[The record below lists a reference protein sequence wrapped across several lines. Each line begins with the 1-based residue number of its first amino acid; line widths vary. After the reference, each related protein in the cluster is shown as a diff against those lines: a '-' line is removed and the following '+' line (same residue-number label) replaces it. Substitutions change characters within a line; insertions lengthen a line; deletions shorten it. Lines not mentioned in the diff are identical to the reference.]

1 MTFSHVSLGVKHRAL
16 GDKRTVCRANAQPST
31 RLAKTLLS
39 VALMSAMA
47 LMSVEAAEVIDDRHA
62 EAVDYGTA
70 LTSINAP
77 DGYWLK
83 VNSLS
88 IPSFSI
94 QGTPVTVELG
104 SGGLTVRD
112 NYSLVAQGRKL
123 QFVGTGANAASL
135 NGGKSINVKGGT
147 LNFSQMGDIAWQGA
161 YWVHNAGHSTI
172 TDTTGFAGDGLF
184 VEEGADLTL
193 NRVNNVAITSQ
204 LRVNGSSLRVENGG
218 QFLSSGNT
226 QQFLEGATLQL
237 TTLDAATFT
246 KPLEVKGRSALT
258 LDDVKAVQFDQLTL
272 TDHARFTATRMDSLT
287 ITKPLQLTESTVD
300 LSNGVMT
307 FQDSVWALNGG
318 NFAVH
323 HATEANFNATV
334 TVYPQ
339 GQFTVD
345 HSDKVTFQGDWLW
358 TQGGPVT
365 FTHLKEAEIASPLY
379 IAQGGTV
386 SFDHIGTLTVDET
399 IHLTNGSLNVSDVG
413 SFVQDRAFYK
423 GDVRVDNVES
433 LTFTAPQIIMGS
445 GNDSHH
451 WLNMGSV
458 TFDMAPQPL
467 SNFPTF
473 LTGFYA
479 SNADN
484 RIQTGAFTSDV
495 RYQTSSCGGV
505 CTFEA
510 IQSYS
515 SLFSIGQ
522 LQIDVSG
529 DTVIR
534 SNSDVP
540 LPLVSGTGF
549 GQANGLTRIGERSV
563 ALMRVGMVADGTPG
577 ELTLNTEGTNTFAFY
592 DLETNL
598 TPQEPQ
604 GFLIAHLYAYRG
616 RLAVTGAANT
626 FAFDYQRDVSP
637 DGVVNLATWW
647 GFSTAVNSFLG
658 GDVAVTATQGD
669 NTIVI
674 DKPASYVRGV
684 SVSPYNAEAWVSL
697 VAPQGMN
704 RIVLAPIFPETVN
717 RSEDNLLGD
726 TTGVYA
732 ALYGRVSDVPETL
745 TWDRPHLL
753 LDALENAV
761 TLRTTSRYGYGVSA
775 ANGAYAELLA
785 RSGDNTVD
793 MAPRELITGYQH
805 FGLYANGTARVSENA
820 PLGENRVT
828 VTTHCTGNEG
838 PLQGLT
844 RGVMV
849 FDKGEAYLT
858 AKGNRVTVE
867 SSLEPNVTDLTA
879 GVAIHDEG
887 TVHLRATETGN
898 TVTVKAKDGVGIS
911 IEPTST
917 GERSRAEITLD
928 ALGDGNN
935 TVEATRALLVRLG
948 SVTMTTEAGE
958 NRIVGE
964 RDAIVIE
971 PYYLPDT
978 GRVTIEGKQTIVA
991 KTGRAINA
999 QPTAEEWFDIQL
1011 HYAQDSHIQGDI
1023 LAQNGVATTIRP
1035 RNEAEPGTMMLDGNA
1050 TFFNGARLDLT
1061 LTPGSHWSG
1070 NANDYTALGVTNQVA
1085 GSIALTM
1092 QDNTLW
1098 HFTGMSMLKSVS
1110 GRGGTI
1116 AFGTREDQLGKALY
1130 IDQLTGSQR
1139 FAMTLNKDASRSD
1152 MLYINEA
1159 SDDAQTLVLNNAAEF
1174 TASMN
1179 FGDAVRFAT
1188 IRQARD
1194 PFRSGTVMGKVVRG
1208 LYVGEITIESRDVT
1222 TDPLNTEA
1230 NNQAIDGDA
1239 DAIAAQAKLGPN
1251 AGERYRMATLD
1262 TVAEAARE
1270 RSQATSERRVRRV
1283 RRAALAATAEST
1295 PTAETS
1301 VEANDS
1307 PQNIYLVLNR
1317 TEELSDVARGNE
1329 QAAAASWHVAT
1340 LIDTFTKRAGQMQY
1354 MERYPE
1360 KDVWARATYHRS
1372 TYDDAGRLQGGIFE
1386 FGHRREVD
1394 HTMTHEHNDRHYR
1407 SFALGYGE
1415 FHEKMADLSGKST
1428 IQDFHG
1434 AVYDTFERRPG
1445 LDELER
1451 LEPWERDQYWWRDSY
1466 AKLHYV
1472 RSDIRETERLTGEVN
1487 QGHYHRWSAN
1497 LSTEYGFKKPLSET
1511 WSFLPQAQL
1520 QFTWLGEAQWT
1531 DTHGNRTFVDNT
1543 WSLIGRVGFDVAREW
1558 GDAKEKRFY
1567 AKASLLH
1574 EFNSHANLTMESGGG
1589 AVVPAYRSSLDTR
1602 GTWGVIGLGY
1612 THKIKRDRVFFADVE
1627 RTVGSGLSN
1636 QWSVRAGY
1644 TWSWK

>member
-16 GDKRTVCRANAQPST
+16 GNKRTVCRAHAQPST

-47 LMSVEAAEVIDDRHA
+47 LMSVKAAEVIDDRHT
-62 EAVDYGTA
+62 EAVDYGTP
-70 LTSINAP
+70 LTSVNAP
-77 DGYWLK
+77 DGYRLK
-83 VNSLS
+83 ANSLS
-88 IPSFSI
+88 IPSFKIEGS
-94 QGTPVTVELG
+94 PVTVELG

-112 NYSLVAQGRKL
+112 DYSFVAQGRRL
-123 QFVGTGANAASL
+123 EFVGTGANAVSL
-135 NGGKSINVKGGT
+135 NGRQSINVNGGT
-147 LNFSQMGDIAWQGA
+147 LNFNQMGEIAWQGY

-172 TDTTGFAGDGLF
+172 ADTTRFAGEKLY
-184 VEEGADLTL
+184 VQEGAELTVTRVGDLTVGGQVDISGGGSWQIEDTQSVNVTSAFQL
-193 NRVNNVAITSQ
+193 QQGSYRVNDVERLTQARSTYVGDVS
-204 LRVNGSSLRVENGG
+204 VENV
-218 QFLSSGNT
+218 
-226 QQFLEGATLQL
+226 GA
-237 TTLDAATFT
+237 
-246 KPLEVKGRSALT
+246 
-258 LDDVKAVQFDQLTL
+258 
-272 TDHARFTATRMDSLT
+272 
-287 ITKPLQLTESTVD
+287 
-300 LSNGVMT
+300 
-307 FQDSVWALNGG
+307 
-318 NFAVH
+318 
-323 HATEANFNATV
+323 
-334 TVYPQ
+334 
-339 GQFTVD
+339 
-345 HSDKVTFQGDWLW
+345 
-358 TQGGPVT
+358 
-365 FTHLKEAEIASPLY
+365 
-379 IAQGGTV
+379 
-386 SFDHIGTLTVDET
+386 
-399 IHLTNGSLNVSDVG
+399 
-413 SFVQDRAFYK
+413 
-423 GDVRVDNVES
+423 
-433 LTFTAPQIIMGS
+433 LTFTAPQAILSANS
-445 GNDSHH
+445 GDSHH
-451 WLNMGSV
+451 WLNIGSV
-458 TFDMAPQPL
+458 TLDMAPQPL
-467 SNFPTF
+467 STFPNF

-479 SNADN
+479 SYTDN

-495 RYQTSSCGGV
+495 RYQASSCTGV

-510 IQSYS
+510 IKSYA
-515 SLFSIGQ
+515 SLYSAGK

-549 GQANGLTRIGERSV
+549 GQANGLTRIGDRSV
-563 ALMRVGMVADGTPG
+563 ALMKVGMAADGTPG

-592 DLETNL
+592 DLEANL

-604 GFLIAHLYAYRG
+604 GFLMAHLYADSG

-626 FAFDYQRDVSP
+626 FTFDRQRDTSP
-637 DGVVNLATWW
+637 EGIVNLATWW
-647 GFSTAVNSFLG
+647 GFSTAVNSFYG
-658 GDVAVTATQGD
+658 GDVEVKATQGD
-669 NTIVI
+669 NTIVN

-684 SVSPYNAEAWVSL
+684 SVSPYNAEAWISL
-697 VAPQGMN
+697 EAPQGMN

-717 RSEDNLLGD
+717 HVEDNLLGD

-732 ALYGRVSDVPETL
+732 ALYAHPSSVPDTL
-745 TWDRPHLL
+745 SWDRAHVR
-753 LDALENAV
+753 LDAQGNAV
-761 TLRTTSRYGYGVSA
+761 TLRTTSRDSYGVSA

-793 MAPRELITGYQH
+793 MATRQLINGYHH
-805 FGLYANGTARVSENA
+805 FGLYANGTARVSEVA
-820 PLGENRVT
+820 LLGENRVW
-828 VTTHCTGNEG
+828 VSSFSTGDDG
-838 PLQGLT
+838 PLSGYT

-867 SSLEPNVTDLTA
+867 SSLKANVTDGSA
-879 GVAIHDEG
+879 GIAIHNEG
-887 TVHLRATETGN
+887 RVHLLATETGN
-898 TVTVKAKDGVGIS
+898 TVTVKAKDGVGLS
-911 IEPTST
+911 IEPTTSE
-917 GERSRAEITLD
+917 ERSGAEITLE

-935 TVEATRALLVRLG
+935 TIEATRGARVRLG
-948 SVTMTTEAGE
+948 SLTMTTEAGE
-958 NRIVGE
+958 NRIVAE

-971 PYYLPDT
+971 PHYLPDT
-978 GRVTIEGKQTIVA
+978 GRVTIDGKQTIVA
-991 KTGRAINA
+991 KTGLAINA

-1011 HYAQDSHIQGDI
+1011 HYAQDSQIQGD
-1023 LAQNGVATTIRP
+1023 LYALNGVATDISP
-1035 RNEAEPGTMMLDGNA
+1035 RNATEPSTMTLDGNA
-1050 TFFNGARLDLT
+1050 TFFLGASLDLT
-1061 LTPGSHWSG
+1061 LTPGSRWSG
-1070 NANDYTALGVTNQVA
+1070 NATDYTALGVTNQVA
-1085 GSIALTM
+1085 GRIALTM
-1092 QDNTLW
+1092 QDDTLW

-1139 FAMTLNKDASRSD
+1139 FAMTLSKDASRSD

-1174 TASMN
+1174 SASMN

-1194 PFRSGTVMGKVVRG
+1194 PFRSGTVIGKVVRG
-1208 LYVGEITIESRDVT
+1208 LYVGEITIEGRDVS

-1239 DAIAAQAKLGPN
+1239 DAIAAQTKLGPN
-1251 AGERYRMATLD
+1251 AGERYRIATLD

-1270 RSQATSERRVRRV
+1270 RSPAASERQVRRV
-1283 RRAALAATAEST
+1283 RRAALTATEDATAET
-1295 PTAETS
+1295 GDAMVTTS
-1301 VEANDS
+1301 VEANDT
-1307 PQNIYLVLNR
+1307 PQNVYLVLNR
-1317 TEELSDVARGNE
+1317 TEELSDGARGNE

-1407 SFALGYGE
+1407 SVALGYGE

-1445 LDELER
+1445 LDELEQ

-1543 WSLIGRVGFDVAREW
+1543 WSLIGRVGFDVTREW

-1589 AVVPAYRSSLDTR
+1589 VVAPVYRSSLDTR

>member
-1 MTFSHVSLGVKHRAL
+1 MTFSYVSEGVKHRAL
-16 GDKRTVCRANAQPST
+16 GDKRTVCRAHAQPST

-47 LMSVEAAEVIDDRHA
+47 LMSVKAAEVIDDRHA
-62 EAVDYGTA
+62 EAVDYGTP

-77 DGYWLK
+77 DGYRLK

-88 IPSFSI
+88 IPSFKIEGS
-94 QGTPVTVELG
+94 PVTVELG

-112 NYSLVAQGRKL
+112 NYSFVDEGRRL
-123 QFVGTGANAASL
+123 EFVGTGANAASL
-135 NGGKSINVKGGT
+135 NGQQSINVNGGT
-147 LNFSQMGDIAWQGA
+147 LNFNQMGEIAWQGY

-172 TDTTGFAGDGLF
+172 ADTTRFAGEKLY
-184 VEEGADLTL
+184 VQEGAELTVTRVGDLTVGGQVDISGSGSWQIEDTQSVNVTSAFQL
-193 NRVNNVAITSQ
+193 QQGSYRVKDVERLTQARSTYVGDVS
-204 LRVNGSSLRVENGG
+204 VENV
-218 QFLSSGNT
+218 
-226 QQFLEGATLQL
+226 GA
-237 TTLDAATFT
+237 
-246 KPLEVKGRSALT
+246 
-258 LDDVKAVQFDQLTL
+258 
-272 TDHARFTATRMDSLT
+272 
-287 ITKPLQLTESTVD
+287 
-300 LSNGVMT
+300 
-307 FQDSVWALNGG
+307 
-318 NFAVH
+318 
-323 HATEANFNATV
+323 
-334 TVYPQ
+334 
-339 GQFTVD
+339 
-345 HSDKVTFQGDWLW
+345 
-358 TQGGPVT
+358 
-365 FTHLKEAEIASPLY
+365 
-379 IAQGGTV
+379 
-386 SFDHIGTLTVDET
+386 
-399 IHLTNGSLNVSDVG
+399 
-413 SFVQDRAFYK
+413 
-423 GDVRVDNVES
+423 
-433 LTFTAPQIIMGS
+433 LTFTAPQAILSANS
-445 GNDSHH
+445 GDSHH
-451 WLNMGSV
+451 WLTIGSV
-458 TFDMAPQPL
+458 TLDMAPQPL
-467 SNFPTF
+467 STFPNF

-479 SNADN
+479 SNSDN

-495 RYQTSSCGGV
+495 RYQASSCTGM

-510 IQSYS
+510 IKSYA
-515 SLFSIGQ
+515 SLYSVGK

-549 GQANGLTRIGERSV
+549 GQANGLTRIGDRSV
-563 ALMRVGMVADGTPG
+563 ALMKVGMAADGTPG

-592 DLETNL
+592 DLEANL

-604 GFLIAHLYAYRG
+604 GFLMAHLYAYSG

-626 FAFDYQRDVSP
+626 FTFDRQRDTSP
-637 DGVVNLATWW
+637 DGIVNLATWW
-647 GFSTAVNSFLG
+647 GFSTAVNSFYG
-658 GDVAVTATQGD
+658 GDVEVKATQGD
-669 NTIVI
+669 NTIVN

-684 SVSPYNAEAWVSL
+684 SVSPYNAEAWISL
-697 VAPQGMN
+697 EAPQGMN

-717 RSEDNLLGD
+717 HVEGNLLGD

-732 ALYGRVSDVPETL
+732 ALYARPSSVPDTL
-745 TWDRPHLL
+745 SWDRAHVR
-753 LDALENAV
+753 LDAQGNAV
-761 TLRTTSRYGYGVSA
+761 TLRTTSRDSYGVSA

-793 MAPRELITGYQH
+793 MATRQLINGYHH
-805 FGLYANGTARVSENA
+805 FGLYANGTARVSEVA
-820 PLGENRVT
+820 PLGENRVW
-828 VTTHCTGNEG
+828 VSSLATGDEG
-838 PLQGLT
+838 PLLGYT

-858 AKGNRVTVE
+858 GKGNRVMVE
-867 SSLEPNVTDLTA
+867 SSLESNVEDKSVGIALN
-879 GVAIHDEG
+879 DEG
-887 TVHLRATETGN
+887 IVHLRATETGN

-911 IEPTST
+911 IEPTTSE
-917 GERSRAEITLD
+917 ERSGAEITLE

-935 TVEATRALLVRLG
+935 TIEATRGARVRLG
-948 SVTMTTEAGE
+948 SLTMTTEAGE
-958 NRIVGE
+958 NRIVAE

-971 PYYLPDT
+971 PHYLPDT
-978 GRVTIEGKQTIVA
+978 GRVTIDGKQTIVS
-991 KTGRAINA
+991 KTGLAINA

-1011 HYAQDSHIQGDI
+1011 HYAQDSRIQGD
-1023 LAQNGVATTIRP
+1023 LYALNGVATDISP
-1035 RNEAEPGTMMLDGNA
+1035 RNAAEHGTMTLQGNA
-1050 TFFNGARLDLT
+1050 TFFNGARRDLT
-1061 LTPGSHWSG
+1061 LTPGSRWSG
-1070 NANDYTALGVTNQVA
+1070 NATDYTALGVTNQVA
-1085 GSIALTM
+1085 GRIALTM

-1130 IDQLTGSQR
+1130 IDQLSGSQR
-1139 FAMTLNKDASRSD
+1139 FAMTLSKDASRSD

-1174 TASMN
+1174 SASMN

-1194 PFRSGTVMGKVVRG
+1194 PFRSGTVIGKVVRG
-1208 LYVGEITIESRDVT
+1208 LYVGEITIEGRDVS

-1239 DAIAAQAKLGPN
+1239 DAIAAQTKLGPN

-1270 RSQATSERRVRRV
+1270 RSQAASERRVRRV
-1283 RRAALAATAEST
+1283 RRAALTATEDATAETSDAT

-1307 PQNIYLVLNR
+1307 PQNVYLVLNR
-1317 TEELSDVARGNE
+1317 TEDLSDGARGNQ

-1407 SFALGYGE
+1407 SLALGYGE

-1543 WSLIGRVGFDVAREW
+1543 WSLIGRMGFDVAREW

-1589 AVVPAYRSSLDTR
+1589 VVAPVYRSSLDTR

>member
-1 MTFSHVSLGVKHRAL
+1 M
-16 GDKRTVCRANAQPST
+16 
-31 RLAKTLLS
+31 
-39 VALMSAMA
+39 
-47 LMSVEAAEVIDDRHA
+47 
-62 EAVDYGTA
+62 
-70 LTSINAP
+70 
-77 DGYWLK
+77 
-83 VNSLS
+83 
-88 IPSFSI
+88 
-94 QGTPVTVELG
+94 TVELG

-112 NYSLVAQGRKL
+112 NYSLVAQGRRL

-135 NGGKSINVKGGT
+135 NGGQSINVNGGT
-147 LNFSQMGDIAWQGA
+147 LNFSQMGGIAWQGY

-172 TDTTGFAGDGLF
+172 TDTAGFAGEQLF
-184 VEEGADLTL
+184 VQEGA
-193 NRVNNVAITSQ
+193 
-204 LRVNGSSLRVENGG
+204 E
-218 QFLSSGNT
+218 
-226 QQFLEGATLQL
+226 
-237 TTLDAATFT
+237 
-246 KPLEVKGRSALT
+246 
-258 LDDVKAVQFDQLTL
+258 LTL
-272 TDHARFTATRMDSLT
+272 TRVGVLNVDRR
-287 ITKPLQLTESTVD
+287 VD
-300 LSNGVMT
+300 LASGTWTIEDTQSVNLSAYFQLSQGVYH
-307 FQDSVWALNGG
+307 VN
-318 NFAVH
+318 
-323 HATEANFNATV
+323 
-334 TVYPQ
+334 
-339 GQFTVD
+339 
-345 HSDKVTFQGDWLW
+345 
-358 TQGGPVT
+358 
-365 FTHLKEAEIASPLY
+365 
-379 IAQGGTV
+379 
-386 SFDHIGTLTVDET
+386 
-399 IHLTNGSLNVSDVG
+399 DVG
-413 SFVQDRAFYK
+413 SLTQDRSYYL
-423 GDVRVDNVES
+423 GNVHVENVDA
-433 LTFTAPQIIMGS
+433 LTFTAPQAIMGS
-445 GNDSHH
+445 RNDEHH
-451 WLNMGSV
+451 WLNIGSL
-458 TFDMAPQPL
+458 TFDMAPQPV
-467 SNFPTF
+467 NYFPNF
-473 LTGFYA
+473 LTGFFA
-479 SNADN
+479 SYTDN

-495 RYQTSSCGGV
+495 RYQASSCSGV
-505 CTFEA
+505 CSFENTNY
-510 IQSYS
+510 YS
-515 SLFSIGQ
+515 SLFSVGK

-529 DTVIR
+529 DTLIR
-534 SNSDVP
+534 GNSDVP
-540 LPLVSGTGF
+540 LSLVSGTGL
-549 GQANGLTRIGERSV
+549 GQSNGLTRIGNRSV
-563 ALMRVGMVADGTPG
+563 SLLKVGMAADGTHG
-577 ELTLNTEGTNTFAFY
+577 ELTLNTEGTNTF
-592 DLETNL
+592 
-598 TPQEPQ
+598 
-604 GFLIAHLYAYRG
+604 
-616 RLAVTGAANT
+616 T
-626 FAFDYQRDVSP
+626 FDRQRDVSP

-658 GDVAVTATQGD
+658 GDVEVNATQGD

-684 SVSPYNAEAWVSL
+684 SVSPYNAQAWVSL
-697 VAPQGMN
+697 LAPQGMN
-704 RIVLAPIFPETVN
+704 RIVLAPIVPETVN
-717 RSEDNLLGD
+717 YVEDNLLGD

-732 ALYGRVSDVPETL
+732 ALYGRASDVPETL
-745 TWDRPHLL
+745 TWDRAHVQ

-761 TLRTTSRYGYGVSA
+761 TLRTTSRDSFGVFA

-793 MAPRELITGYQH
+793 MATRHLITGYGH
-805 FGLYANGTARVSENA
+805 FGIYAYGTARVSENA

-867 SSLEPNVTDLTA
+867 SSLESIVKDKTA
-879 GVAIHDEG
+879 GIAINDEG
-887 TVHLRATETGN
+887 IVRLRATETGN

-911 IEPTST
+911 IVPTST

-928 ALGDGNN
+928 ALGEGNN

-958 NRIVGE
+958 NRIVAE

-971 PYYLPDT
+971 PHYLPDT

-991 KTGRAINA
+991 KTGRAIDA

-1011 HYAQDSHIQGDI
+1011 HYAQDSQIKGD
-1023 LAQNGVATTIRP
+1023 LYARNGVATEISP
-1035 RNEAEPGTMMLDGNA
+1035 RNDTEPGTMMLDGKA
-1050 TFFNGARLDLT
+1050 TFFNGARLDVT
-1061 LTPGSHWSG
+1061 LTPGSRWSG
-1070 NANDYTALGVTNQVA
+1070 NATDYTALGVTNQVA
-1085 GSIALTM
+1085 GRIALTM

-1110 GRGGTI
+1110 GGGGTI

-1139 FAMTLNKDASRSD
+1139 LAMTLNKDASRSD

-1208 LYVGEITIESRDVT
+1208 LYVGEITIERRDVT

-1239 DAIAAQAKLGPN
+1239 EAIAAQTKLGPN

-1270 RSQATSERRVRRV
+1270 GSQATSERRVRRV
-1283 RRAALAATAEST
+1283 RRAALATTADAT

-1301 VEANDS
+1301 GTVITTSAEASDT
-1307 PQNIYLVLNR
+1307 PQNVYLVLNR

-1407 SFALGYGE
+1407 SVALGYGE

-1434 AVYDTFERRPG
+1434 AVYDTFERRLG

-1520 QFTWLGEAQWT
+1520 QFSWLGEAQWT

>member
-1 MTFSHVSLGVKHRAL
+1 M
-16 GDKRTVCRANAQPST
+16 
-31 RLAKTLLS
+31 
-39 VALMSAMA
+39 
-47 LMSVEAAEVIDDRHA
+47 
-62 EAVDYGTA
+62 
-70 LTSINAP
+70 
-77 DGYWLK
+77 
-83 VNSLS
+83 
-88 IPSFSI
+88 
-94 QGTPVTVELG
+94 
-104 SGGLTVRD
+104 
-112 NYSLVAQGRKL
+112 
-123 QFVGTGANAASL
+123 
-135 NGGKSINVKGGT
+135 
-147 LNFSQMGDIAWQGA
+147 
-161 YWVHNAGHSTI
+161 HNAGHSTI
-172 TDTTGFAGDGLF
+172 ADTNRFAGEKLYVQG
-184 VEEGADLTL
+184 GADLTL
-193 NRVNNVAITSQ
+193 TRVNDVGITTKLVMTNAS
-204 LRVNGSSLRVENGG
+204 VRVENGRTF
-218 QFLSSGNT
+218 QSSGNT
-226 QQFLEGATLQL
+226 QQLTEGAALQL

-246 KPLEVKGRSALT
+246 KPLEVKGQSALT
-258 LDDVKAVQFDQLTL
+258 LDNVKVAQFDQLTL
-272 TDHARFTATRMDSLT
+272 TDHARFTATGMESLT

-307 FQDSVWALNGG
+307 FQDSVWASNGG

-323 HATEANFNATV
+323 HATEANFNGSV
-334 TVYPQ
+334 TVDPQ
-339 GQFTVD
+339 GQFTVE

-386 SFDHIGTLTVDET
+386 SFDHIDTLTVDEP
-399 IHLTNGSLNVSDVG
+399 IQLTNGSLNVSDVE
-413 SFVQDRAFYK
+413 SLTQDRSYYL
-423 GDVRVDNVES
+423 GNVHVENVDT
-433 LTFTAPQIIMGS
+433 LTFTAPQAIMGS
-445 GNDSHH
+445 RSDAHH
-451 WLNMGSV
+451 WLNIGSV
-458 TFDMAPQPL
+458 TLDMAPQPL
-467 SNFPTF
+467 NYFPTF
-473 LTGFYA
+473 LTGFFA
-479 SNADN
+479 SYTDN

-495 RYQTSSCGGV
+495 RYQASSCSGV
-505 CTFEA
+505 CSFENTNY
-510 IQSYS
+510 YS
-515 SLFSIGQ
+515 SLYSVGK

-534 SNSDVP
+534 GNSDVP
-540 LPLVSGTGF
+540 LSLVSGTGL
-549 GQANGLTRIGERSV
+549 GQSNGLTRIGNRSV
-563 ALMRVGMVADGTPG
+563 SLLKVGMAADGTHG
-577 ELTLNTEGTNTFAFY
+577 EFTFNTAGTNTFTFY
-592 DLETNL
+592 DLEANL

-604 GFLIAHLYAYRG
+604 GFLMAHLYANSG
-616 RLAVTGAANT
+616 SLAVTGQANT
-626 FAFDYQRDVSP
+626 FTFDAQRDTSP
-637 DGVVNLATWW
+637 DGIVNLATWW

-658 GDVAVTATQGD
+658 GDVAVKATQGD

-684 SVSPYNAEAWVSL
+684 SVSPYNAEAWISL
-697 VAPQGMN
+697 EAPQGMN
-704 RIVLAPIFPETVN
+704 RIVLNPIFPETLHRV
-717 RSEDNLLGD
+717 EDNLLGD
-726 TTGVYA
+726 ATGVYA

-753 LDALENAV
+753 LDALGNAV

-793 MAPRELITGYQH
+793 MATRHLITGYGH
-805 FGLYANGTARVSENA
+805 FGIYAYGTARVSENA
-820 PLGENRVT
+820 PLGENRVM

-867 SSLEPNVTDLTA
+867 SSLESNVEDKTA
-879 GVAIHDEG
+879 GIAINDEG
-887 TVHLRATETGN
+887 IVRLRATETGN

-911 IEPTST
+911 IQPTAS

-958 NRIVGE
+958 NRIVAE

-971 PYYLPDT
+971 PHYLPDT
-978 GRVTIEGKQTIVA
+978 GRVTIDGKQTIVA

-1011 HYAQDSHIQGDI
+1011 HYAQDSQIKGD
-1023 LAQNGVATTIRP
+1023 LYARNGVATTITP
-1035 RNEAEPGTMMLDGNA
+1035 RNDAEPGTMTLDGNA

-1061 LTPGSHWSG
+1061 LTPGSRWSG

-1085 GSIALTM
+1085 GRIALTM

-1098 HFTGMSMLKSVS
+1098 QFTGMSMLKSVS
-1110 GRGGTI
+1110 GGGGTI

-1130 IDQLTGSQR
+1130 IDQLTGSHR
-1139 FAMTLNKDASRSD
+1139 FAMTLSKDASRSD
-1152 MLYINEA
+1152 MLYLNAA

-1239 DAIAAQAKLGPN
+1239 EAIAAQTKLGPN
-1251 AGERYRMATLD
+1251 AGGRYRMATLD

-1270 RSQATSERRVRRV
+1270 RSQAASERRVRRV
-1283 RRAALAATAEST
+1283 RRAALAATVDATAEST

-1301 VEANDS
+1301 VEAHDT
-1307 PQNIYLVLNR
+1307 PQNVYLVLNR

-1472 RSDIRETERLTGEVN
+1472 RSDIRETERLAGEVN

-1543 WSLIGRVGFDVAREW
+1543 WSLIGRIGFDVAREW